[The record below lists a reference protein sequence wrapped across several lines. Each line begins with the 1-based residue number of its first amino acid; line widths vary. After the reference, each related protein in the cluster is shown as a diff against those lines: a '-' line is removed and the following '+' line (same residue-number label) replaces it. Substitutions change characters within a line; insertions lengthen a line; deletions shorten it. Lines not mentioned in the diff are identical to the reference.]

1 MKEMSSLSQS
11 QHDPDTRHD
20 ILDYYEGCTTPDGDI
35 RRALPHV
42 VKKIFGYLNQDALT
56 QARAVSKKWRCY
68 VDTKTPYWKTLT
80 HQIIPKS
87 GTHEEDEDRF
97 WMAAL
102 DGRQDIV
109 KLMIK
114 YGEPQNFGHALKGA
128 LERCLDTPGMV
139 QDRQRVQSEI
149 VKQILSYIDKKEIC
163 KPVSFGQ
170 TPLHLCVQVEVCTR
184 LAGSSDQNKLWLETF
199 KMLMDK
205 SEVKNPFSDNMSGH
219 TPLHAAA
226 EGGLKDFVEVIMDAV
241 EEKCPTTN
249 GFSEMTPLHLAA
261 LRGHFEVCQL
271 INQRIP
277 ENKNMRDFTGRTPAD
292 LARKSILFCRRE
304 SQNAREE
311 ALTSIVELLSH

>member
-1 MKEMSSLSQS
+1 
-11 QHDPDTRHD
+11 
-20 ILDYYEGCTTPDGDI
+20 
-35 RRALPHV
+35 
-42 VKKIFGYLNQDALT
+42 
-56 QARAVSKKWRCY
+56 
-68 VDTKTPYWKTLT
+68 
-80 HQIIPKS
+80 
-87 GTHEEDEDRF
+87 
-97 WMAAL
+97 
-102 DGRQDIV
+102 
-109 KLMIK
+109 
-114 YGEPQNFGHALKGA
+114 
-128 LERCLDTPGMV
+128 
-139 QDRQRVQSEI
+139 
-149 VKQILSYIDKKEIC
+149 
-163 KPVSFGQ
+163 
-170 TPLHLCVQVEVCTR
+170 
-184 LAGSSDQNKLWLETF
+184 
-199 KMLMDK
+199 MLMDK
-205 SEVKNPFSDNMSGH
+205 SEVKNPFSHDICRQ